1 MHTRLSISFILMASA
16 AGVSLAS
23 CNNRKADTGNVSL
36 IAASNSIPQTVKSVV
51 AAIAANDSD
60 AFASLVSYPLARP
73 YPLHHIDGP
82 EEMKRYFS
90 TIVDDSLRN
99 FIVEA
104 TPDDWKEFGWRGWS
118 VGDGS
123 YIWINEDLS
132 GIPYVSSAER
142 KALDSLRQAEIGSLA
157 ANLRGGWTPVACL
170 RSASDSRVMRI
181 DEMPAGDNSSV
192 YRLAVYE
199 SPASMRSAP
208 TLLMTGTR
216 SIEGSACI
224 ETFSFSAPDGTTA
237 FYQSDFMDGS
247 TPTIDFSSPSG
258 SESTVEVIP
267 DYWLSL
273 LPPV

>member
-1 MHTRLSISFILMASA
+1 MHTRLPLSFILLASA

-23 CNNRKADTGNVSL
+23 CSNRKANTDNISL
-36 IAASNSIPQTVKSVV
+36 TAASDSIPLSVKSVV
-51 AAIAANDSD
+51 AAIAAGDSD
-60 AFASLVSYPLARP
+60 TFASLVNYPLARP
-73 YPLHHIDGP
+73 YPIHDINGP

-99 FIVEA
+99 FIAQA
-104 TPDDWKEFGWRGWS
+104 TPDDWQDFGWRGWS

-123 YIWINEDLS
+123 HIWIYEDLT

-157 ANLRGGWTPVACL
+157 AHLRGSWTPVACL

-181 DEMPAGDNSSV
+181 DKMPDGDNSSV

-199 SPASMRSAP
+199 SPATMRSAP
-208 TLLMTGTR
+208 TLLMTGSR

-224 ETFSFSAPDGTTA
+224 EIFSFSAPDGTTA
-237 FYQSDFMDGS
+237 LYQSDFMDGS
-247 TPTIDFSSPSG
+247 APTIDFTSPSG

-267 DYWLSL
+267 EYWLDI
-273 LPPV
+273 LPPA